1 MFKKILNIFQIFNF
15 LQKVQLALISFFS
28 FFSAIIE
35 IFTLYSLYLAIKLI
49 SGSDDN
55 FDNNFLIKAIK
66 FYFNPLD
73 QRDLI
78 LIFFIF
84 LVVIFFIKLII
95 LISMYFFQFKFS
107 NNFVIYCT
115 NKIFQNYINN
125 DYTFHVNSDI
135 PKLIRNIHGEAGIFC
150 TGVLQQFTLFFSEI
164 CSLVLVISFS
174 T

>member
-49 SGSDDN
+49 SGGDDN
-55 FDNNFLIKAIK
+55 LENNFLIKAIK

-78 LIFFIF
+78 LTFFIF
-84 LVVIFFIKLII
+84 
-95 LISMYFFQFKFS
+95 SM
-107 NNFVIYCT
+107 
-115 NKIFQNYINN
+115 
-125 DYTFHVNSDI
+125 
-135 PKLIRNIHGEAGIFC
+135 
-150 TGVLQQFTLFFSEI
+150 
-164 CSLVLVISFS
+164 
-174 T
+174 